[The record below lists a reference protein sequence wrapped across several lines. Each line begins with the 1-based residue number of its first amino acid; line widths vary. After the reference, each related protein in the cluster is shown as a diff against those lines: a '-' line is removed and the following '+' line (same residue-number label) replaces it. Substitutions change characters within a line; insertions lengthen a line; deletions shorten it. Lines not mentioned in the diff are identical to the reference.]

1 MPFINEFGIKTS
13 YYILAA
19 ASTTVALSWNESIR
33 GMIEANFPKNTVA
46 PIVYSLC
53 LTLFL
58 IMLVKIL
65 PDVKNELPETT
76 QKKIINTQAEHMKS
90 KHEMPY
96 PDDFKTKML
105 KLGGFIY

>member
-33 GMIEANFPKNTVA
+33 GIIESNFPKNAVA
-46 PIVYSLC
+46 PIIYSLC

-58 IMLVKIL
+58 IILVRIL
-65 PDVKNELPETT
+65 PDVKNELPEST
-76 QKKIINTQAEHMKS
+76 QKKIINTHAEHLKS
-90 KHEMPY
+90 QHVEHHSN
-96 PDDFKTKML
+96 DFKTRIL
-105 KLGGFIY
+105 KLGGFVY